1 MIALDYISSL
11 SPVKENEKVKL
22 CIELMLDNL
31 CYQLPVLKEGKL
43 YGTVD
48 LDECIYTEENTIENL
63 VDVGFASVHFNT
75 HLFDVLRVFN
85 DSKANVVCVL
95 SEEFEWVGMLTKT
108 NVIEAIAHSLT
119 IDQVGAVVVIEMAAN
134 QYSSSEVCRI
144 VESEGAQL
152 LGLWITHVEN
162 SGRVRASLK
171 LNVQHAERVIG
182 SLQRFNYEVVAAFG
196 DDDYKENVERRF
208 QSLMKYLDI

>member
-1 MIALDYISSL
+1 VIALDYISSL
-11 SPVKENEKVKL
+11 APARENDEVKT
-22 CIELMLDNL
+22 CIDLMLNNL
-31 CYQLPVLKEGKL
+31 CYQLPVLKDGKL
-43 YGTVD
+43 YGTID
-48 LDECIYTEENTIENL
+48 LDECIYTQDETIENL
-63 VDVGFASVHFNT
+63 IDVGFASVHFNT

-95 SEEFEWVGMLTKT
+95 GEDLEWIGMLTKT

-119 IDQVGAVVVIEMAAN
+119 IDQLGAVVVIEMAAN
-134 QYSSSEVCRI
+134 QYSSSEICRI

-152 LGLWITHVEN
+152 LGLWITNVQS